1 MKDVLQNVYVVALS
15 NSTNTAAAATATRVG
30 ATVDCS
36 GYKHVTFIANIASA
50 STNADP
56 VSLYISGSQTTDA
69 TNFTAIPGTGT
80 VTNLPITM
88 GPLTS
93 GAVAVLHLDLKGQKG
108 RYFNVSLVPGTLTA
122 TSPTNTDGVSSNAI
136 AILGWAE
143 QTPLK
148 NSLIGNA
155 VQIIVGGNSVA

>member
-1 MKDVLQNVYVVALS
+1 MKDILQNTVVVALS

-30 ATVDCS
+30 NTIDCA

-56 VSLYISGSQTTDA
+56 VSIYISGSQITDA
-69 TNFTAIPGTGT
+69 TGFTAIPNGT
-80 VTNLPITM
+80 VTNMPITV
-88 GPLTS
+88 GPLTA
-93 GAVAVLHLDLKGQKG
+93 GAVAFLHLDLKGQKG
-108 RYFNVSLVPGTLTA
+108 RYFNISLVPGTLTA

-136 AILGWAE
+136 AVLGWAE

-148 NSLIGNA
+148 NSLIASA
-155 VQIIVGGNSVA
+155 VQIIVGGQSVA